1 MHVFRAGAKPPLLKL
16 GKISHFIP
24 TLGRRRRQIYIRP
37 NPPTLSFVYSRRFV
51 VVVSA
56 IATFFLARFPLDA
69 TLSSRAHSAHP
80 PGISRDSRSLLVMCQ
95 GMDLHSRVTQAERTV
110 GALRFFLYIRFFLN
124 APLDLLLDPLTLSGS
139 LVLHFTVV
147 GTSESL
153 LCFQPAT
160 LHF

>member
-1 MHVFRAGAKPPLLKL
+1 
-16 GKISHFIP
+16 
-24 TLGRRRRQIYIRP
+24 
-37 NPPTLSFVYSRRFV
+37 
-51 VVVSA
+51 
-56 IATFFLARFPLDA
+56 
-69 TLSSRAHSAHP
+69 
-80 PGISRDSRSLLVMCQ
+80 MCQ
-95 GMDLHSRVTQAERTV
+95 GMDSHSRVTQAERTV
-110 GALRFFLYIRFFLN
+110 GAIRFFLYIRFFLN

>member
-1 MHVFRAGAKPPLLKL
+1 MQ
-16 GKISHFIP
+16 HF
-24 TLGRRRRQIYIRP
+24 LHGRT
-37 NPPTLSFVYSRRFV
+37 PPTHQVFHVTFVRV
-51 VVVSA
+51 VGDV
-56 IATFFLARFPLDA
+56 IDGMEWCHGPH
-69 TLSSRAHSAHP
+69 SRAA
-80 PGISRDSRSLLVMCQ
+80 
-95 GMDLHSRVTQAERTV
+95 QAERTV